1 MGDDGAQSVGAANN
15 LLGPVRTRY
24 AFSAGEF
31 INLNGDNV
39 IKKLEP
45 ISGAHGDII
54 SPQIA
59 WATLAAAGLV
69 QSSVPKPKPPGRG

>member
-1 MGDDGAQSVGAANN
+1 VACGGFRV
-15 LLGPVRTRY
+15 
-24 AFSAGEF
+24 
-31 INLNGDNV
+31 V

-69 QSSVPKPKPPGRG
+69 QSSAPKPKPPGRG